1 MRIVT
6 AAFAHETSTFTPVK
20 TPLENFFERFG
31 PIRGNEII
39 ERFRGT
45 NKVTGG
51 FIEGAEAHGF
61 ELIATLYAE
70 AHPSG
75 PVSRIDFDTL
85 VNQMIELMEH
95 ARPFDG
101 VLLELHG
108 SMVAEGIDD
117 GEGAILEA
125 VRKLVGP
132 DIPIVGQLDIHSGLS
147 PKMIEMAD
155 VLIGRE
161 TYPEVDMAER
171 GRECADVIYRILTEG
186 LKPTMALH
194 RIPMIWGIH
203 QVTAHPPM
211 LEAIQRLHAIEED
224 PDVICGSIA
233 TGYPLADTP
242 HMGSSVYIVTN
253 DNLEKA
259 QALADE
265 LGSWIYERKEV
276 WQGPMPA
283 TRDAIEEARRIG
295 KYPVI
300 LADRNDNTGG
310 GSPGDSTGQLQAF
323 IEANLEDACILY
335 IVDPQAIAKC
345 HEAGAGARIEI
356 EVGGYSSPLQ
366 GKPIKMQAE
375 VVAVSDGRFRY
386 GGAMLAGLESS
397 MGPSAYIR
405 QGSIHVVL
413 VTVRE
418 QPFDTAFA
426 ETLGLNVKG
435 MKWIGVKS
443 AAHFRSGFESWA
455 GHIVVVSE
463 PGVHSA
469 ENVPFKNLGRRLYP
483 LDLD

>member
-20 TPLENFFERFG
+20 TPLEDFYDRFG
-31 PIRGNEII
+31 PIRGNEIL
-39 ERFRGT
+39 ETFRGT

-51 FIEGAEAHGF
+51 FIDGAEAHGF
-61 ELIATLYAE
+61 ELIPTLFAE

-75 PVSRIDFDTL
+75 PASRADFDSL
-85 VNQMIELMEH
+85 LNQILELMEQ

-117 GEGAILEA
+117 GEGAILEG

-132 DIPIVGQLDIHSGLS
+132 DIPIVGQLDIHSSLS
-147 PKMIEMAD
+147 PQMVEMAD

-194 RIPMIWGIH
+194 CIPMIWGIN

-253 DNLEKA
+253 DNQEKA
-259 QALADE
+259 QALADG
-265 LGSWIYERKEV
+265 LGEWIYERREI
-276 WQGPMPA
+276 WQGPMPS
-283 TRDAIEEARRIG
+283 TRDAIEEATAIG
-295 KYPVI
+295 KYPAI

-323 IEANLEDACILY
+323 IDSGLEDACILY
-335 IVDPQAIAKC
+335 IVDPEAVAQC
-345 HEAGAGARIEI
+345 HEAGTGATIDL
-356 EVGGYSSPLQ
+356 EVGGKSSPLQ
-366 GKPIKMQAE
+366 GEPVKMTAE
-375 VVAVSDGRFRY
+375 IVAVSDGGFRY
-386 GGAMLAGLESS
+386 HGPMLAGLEGS
-397 MGPSAYIR
+397 MGPSACIR
-405 QGSIHVVL
+405 QDGIHVLL
-413 VTVRE
+413 VSVRE
-418 QPFDTAFA
+418 QPFCTAFA

-443 AAHFRSGFESWA
+443 SAHFRAGFESWA
-455 GHIVVVSE
+455 GHIIVVSE
-463 PGVHSA
+463 PGVHSDD
-469 ENVPFKNLGRRLYP
+469 NVPFKNLGRSVYP
-483 LDLD
+483 LDED